1 MSKEFYLSPP
11 PAVEVH
17 PVLSGTDIILRK
29 NIAETVQE
37 PMEGGGEAT
46 AVYACDEAQYRH
58 KGNLTADEVRDSFD
72 YWWEIASG
80 SDDVEASNTVAKEN
94 GLPTVTERLDALE
107 GAFMELVEVV
117 MGG

>member
-1 MSKEFYLSPP
+1 MSREFYLSPP

-37 PMEGGGEAT
+37 LMEEGGEAT

-58 KGNLTADEVRDSFD
+58 KGNLTAGEVADSFD
-72 YWWEIASG
+72 FWWEIASG
-80 SDDVEASNTVAKEN
+80 SDDVEASDTVAAKA
-94 GLPTVTERLDALE
+94 GQPTSMERLEALE
-107 GAFMELVEVV
+107 SALLELVEVV